1 MLIGLLTD
9 DTGVLGLISK
19 EDGFQGQGLGV
30 GLVVGLAGARASP
43 VFLEQVSSET
53 VSVLSENQQVKMY
66 LPCV

>member
-43 VFLEQVSSET
+43 VFLEQV
-53 VSVLSENQQVKMY
+53 
-66 LPCV
+66 